1 MDPQLT
7 LNDVPDLFIG
17 SYIKKNR
24 NATDNDI
31 IKAYQEQQAQN
42 VLVQQTSG
50 SSQTRELER
59 AFNVSFRDPV
69 GYLHALCQRISQV
82 ADTDDHFNYLAIIQS
97 SGYGKTRA
105 GCELAAEFPFVYVC
119 FRESGS
125 TGYPPATPK
134 SVNMLSN
141 INKAKDVDEAEVE
154 ALGWIRSIVSTFHEK
169 REEFRKNQ
177 PQEKYQQALLKD
189 QQQAID
195 FWDAV
200 DANRGKEE
208 KDRVDATKKNQ
219 AFRAVRRALFKYKA
233 YVIGL
238 LTDTNSSVAN
248 LAPQLEH
255 DPSARDFNRNVH
267 KPFIYLATMDCL
279 STDISLSENGSG
291 HDIVRFGRPL
301 WGSWWQSAESWETNQ
316 DKFRNTVR
324 LAKFKLLGGTNQWNQ
339 D

>member
-1 MDPQLT
+1 RAQSSP
-7 LNDVPDLFIG
+7 V
-17 SYIKKNR
+17 
-24 NATDNDI
+24 
-31 IKAYQEQQAQN
+31 QQA
-42 VLVQQTSG
+42 SG
-50 SSQTRELER
+50 SSQTRELEK

-69 GYLHALCQRISQV
+69 GYLRALCQRIRQV
-82 ADTDDHFNYLAIIQS
+82 ADTDDHFNYLTIVQS

-105 GCELAAEFPFVYVC
+105 GCELAAEFPFVYIC

-208 KDRVDATKKNQ
+208 DQVAVTKNQ
-219 AFRAVRRALFKYKA
+219 AFRAIRRALLQCKD

-255 DPSARDFNRNVH
+255 DPSDQ
-267 KPFIYLATMDCL
+267 
-279 STDISLSENGSG
+279 SE
-291 HDIVRFGRPL
+291 
-301 WGSWWQSAESWETNQ
+301 WE
-316 DKFRNTVR
+316 
-324 LAKFKLLGGTNQWNQ
+324 
-339 D
+339 